1 MMASR
6 KNERILKMKYNVK
19 HWTLAFSGVGF
30 MGTIKQ
36 GEICVDA
43 ATLQRAREK
52 ARTLL
57 CVYHKIFNIGDK
69 IKLTVKNKENIVF

>member
-1 MMASR
+1 
-6 KNERILKMKYNVK
+6 MKYSVK
-19 HWTLAFSGVGF
+19 HWTLAFSGVNF

-43 ATLQRAREK
+43 ATLQIAREK

-57 CVYHKIFNIGDK
+57 CVYHRFFNIGDK